1 MPDEKKYP
9 CPICGALE
17 LPEPEFSFHICSVC
31 GWEEDG
37 IQQRYPDEKCDP
49 NGGISLNEAKKA
61 WAAGETLFAN
71 HPNPKARKTNGNA

>member
-9 CPICGALE
+9 CPVCGALT
-17 LPEPEFSFHICSVC
+17 LSEPDRSYDICTVC

-37 IQQRYPDEKCDP
+37 YQKDYPDDTGP
-49 NGGISLNEAKKA
+49 NDEWTLNAAKKA

>member
-9 CPICGALE
+9 CPICGALT
-17 LPEPEFSFHICSVC
+17 LSEPDRSCDICTVC

-37 IQQRYPDEKCDP
+37 YQQDYPDETGP
-49 NGGISLNEAKKA
+49 NGKWTLNEAKKA